1 MPTRQK
7 KPSKIKQLGLSVLL
21 FGFLS
26 YMGLSAV
33 SGNFGTQNR
42 KVMISQIEQ
51 LEISSANLQTEI
63 TNMKKKIALLDP
75 QRLDPDILSER
86 ARSML
91 FMTHVDDRIISLPT
105 Q

>member
-7 KPSKIKQLGLSVLL
+7 RPSKIKQLGISVLL

-51 LEISSANLQTEI
+51 LEVKNSNLQIEI
-63 TNMKKKIALLDP
+63 TNIKKKIALLDP
-75 QRLDPDILSER
+75 KKLDPDILSER

-91 FMTHVDDRIISLPT
+91 FMTHVDDRIVILPT